1 MTTEV
6 FACDLEEVK
15 EQYSSVKV
23 ATNGSLTYVRL
34 DSVSLPKGCTP
45 ESTPVLLV
53 IRPGQAK
60 PEIYVKPGIKL
71 GNGREPRSVSTV
83 TIEGESWLQFSY
95 QLNWDSNQHSLVQF
109 IEGALRRFAKSE

>member
-6 FACDLEEVK
+6 FTDDLEEVK
-15 EQYSSVKV
+15 EQYHSVKI
-23 ATNGSLTYVRL
+23 ANNGSLCYVRI
-34 DSVSLPKGCTP
+34 DSVTLPIGCTP

-53 IRPGQAK
+53 LQPGQAK

-71 GNGREPRSVSTV
+71 SNGREPRSISTLV
-83 TIEGESWLQFSY
+83 IEGESWLQFSY
-95 QLNWDSNQHSLVQF
+95 QLDWDPNQHSLVQF

>member
-6 FACDLEEVK
+6 LAGDLEDVK
-15 EQYSSVKV
+15 QQYTSVKV
-23 ATNGSLTYVRL
+23 ATNGLLNYVRI

-53 IRPGQAK
+53 LRPGQAK

-71 GNGREPRSVSTV
+71 GNGRDPRSISTV
-83 TIEGESWLQFSY
+83 TIEGEGWLQFSY
-95 QLNWDSNQHSLVQF
+95 QLNWDPSQHSLVQF
-109 IEGALRRFAKSE
+109 IEGALRRFAKNE